1 MEGLAEVYARL
12 CRWAKVPHMRAR
24 LSDIAQQAEVSEA
37 TVSRVLNDRP
47 GVAPETRQAV
57 LTALDVLGYER
68 PARLR
73 KRSAGLVGLVVPEL
87 DNPIFPAFAQIIE
100 SALAP
105 TGYTPV
111 LCTQT
116 PGGVREDE
124 YVEMLLDRQV
134 SGIVFVSGLHADT
147 AADHDRYRTLLARP
161 LPIVMINGYAPGIPA
176 PFVSCDDRESAE
188 LAVAHLVALGHRR
201 IGLITGPDRFV
212 PVQRKVA
219 GYKAAM
225 GRLTDISEDELAE
238 LTELSLFGVE
248 GGEAAAGRLI
258 ERGATGL
265 VCGSDLMALGAIRAA
280 RQRGL
285 SVPGDISVV
294 GYDDSPLMAF
304 TDPPLTTVR
313 QPVAAMAVAAVR
325 ALVDEINGHPSPNS
339 EYLFRPE
346 LVVRGSTAV
355 ARPADPPKRQ
365 RSATPT
371 PSLPHPRLTPPRALE
386 RGDHEVG
393 GDKSGDEGR
402 QPHDRRE
409 SAGGEG
415 GWVSRD
421 AGEGAGAAAGDGRHF
436 LRKEC
441 LTLAVRWRHSA
452 QTPCAA
458 PEAATERDRHR

>member
-225 GRLTDISEDELAE
+225 GRLTDITSDELTE

-258 ERGATGL
+258 ERGVTGL

-355 ARPADPPKRQ
+355 TRPADPPKRQ
-365 RSATPT
+365 RPA
-371 PSLPHPRLTPPRALE
+371 PSLPIPA
-386 RGDHEVG
+386 
-393 GDKSGDEGR
+393 
-402 QPHDRRE
+402 
-409 SAGGEG
+409 
-415 GWVSRD
+415 
-421 AGEGAGAAAGDGRHF
+421 
-436 LRKEC
+436 
-441 LTLAVRWRHSA
+441 
-452 QTPCAA
+452 
-458 PEAATERDRHR
+458 

>member
-1 MEGLAEVYARL
+1 
-12 CRWAKVPHMRAR
+12 MRAR

-87 DNPIFPAFAQIIE
+87 ENPIFPAFAQVIE
-100 SALAP
+100 STLAQS
-105 TGYTPV
+105 GFTPV

-116 PGGVREDE
+116 PGGVTEDE

-147 AADHDRYRTLLARP
+147 AANHDRYRALIARP
-161 LPIVMINGYAPGIPA
+161 LPVVMINGYAPGIAA
-176 PFVSCDDRESAE
+176 PFVSCDDREATE
-188 LAVAHLVALGHRR
+188 LAVAHLVALGHRQ

-212 PVQRKVA
+212 PVQRRVA
-219 GYKAAM
+219 GFRAAM
-225 GRLTDISEDELAE
+225 TRLGPTGSELDALA
-238 LTELSLFGVE
+238 ELSLFGVE

-258 ERGATGL
+258 ERGVTGI
-265 VCGSDLMALGAIRAA
+265 VCGSDLMALGAVRAA
-280 RQRGL
+280 RQRGM
-285 SVPGDISVV
+285 SVPGELSVV

-304 TDPPLTTVR
+304 TDPPLTTMR

-325 ALVDEINGHPSPNS
+325 ALVDEINGHAAPHS

-355 ARPADPPKRQ
+355 VRQ
-365 RSATPT
+365 AGPGRHHPT
-371 PSLPHPRLTPPRALE
+371 PPA
-386 RGDHEVG
+386 
-393 GDKSGDEGR
+393 
-402 QPHDRRE
+402 
-409 SAGGEG
+409 
-415 GWVSRD
+415 
-421 AGEGAGAAAGDGRHF
+421 
-436 LRKEC
+436 
-441 LTLAVRWRHSA
+441 LAVPA
-452 QTPCAA
+452 
-458 PEAATERDRHR
+458 

>member
-1 MEGLAEVYARL
+1 
-12 CRWAKVPHMRAR
+12 MRAR

-87 DNPIFPAFAQIIE
+87 DNPIFPAFAQVIE
-100 SALAP
+100 STLAQS
-105 TGYTPV
+105 GFTPV

-116 PGGVREDE
+116 AGGVTEDE

-147 AADHDRYRTLLARP
+147 AANHDRYRALIARP
-161 LPIVMINGYAPGIPA
+161 LPVVMINGYAPGIPA
-176 PFVSCDDRESAE
+176 PFVSCDDGEATE

-212 PVQRKVA
+212 PVQRRVA
-219 GYKAAM
+219 GFRAAT
-225 GRLTDISEDELAE
+225 GRLLGVDETGLDELA
-238 LTELSLFGVE
+238 ELSLFGVE
-248 GGEAAAGRLI
+248 GGEAAAARLL
-258 ERGATGL
+258 ERGVTGI

-280 RQRGL
+280 RQRGM
-285 SVPGDISVV
+285 SVPGELSVV

-304 TDPPLTTVR
+304 TDPPLTTMR

-325 ALVDEINGHPSPNS
+325 ALVDEINGHAAPHS
-339 EYLFRPE
+339 EYVFRPE

-355 ARPADPPKRQ
+355 APVDGRRP
-365 RSATPT
+365 
-371 PSLPHPRLTPPRALE
+371 
-386 RGDHEVG
+386 
-393 GDKSGDEGR
+393 
-402 QPHDRRE
+402 
-409 SAGGEG
+409 SAGGPA
-415 GWVSRD
+415 RQRPTPP
-421 AGEGAGAAAGDGRHF
+421 A
-436 LRKEC
+436 
-441 LTLAVRWRHSA
+441 LAVPA
-452 QTPCAA
+452 
-458 PEAATERDRHR
+458 